1 MLLVKNRKAFYNYEI
16 LEKYV
21 AGVVLKGYEVKAIRE
36 KKVSFEGAYIKIRG
50 GEAFVVNLPI
60 GDYSKKSQKK
70 EEGKQDNKIKL
81 LLSLREIAKISR
93 EVNQKGKTAIPIA
106 FILRNNLVKLELAV
120 VRGKKKYEK
129 KQVAKTRQ
137 VEKDLQQQRKSQIWK

>member
-21 AGVVLKGYEVKAIRE
+21 AGVVLKGYEVKSIRE
-36 KKVSFEGAYIKIRG
+36 KKVNFEGAYIKIRG
-50 GEAFVVNLPI
+50 KEAFVVNLPI

-70 EEGKQDNKIKL
+70 EGIEKDRNIKL
-81 LLSLREIAKISR
+81 LLNVREIEKISR

>member
-1 MLLVKNRKAFYNYEI
+1 MLLVKNRKAFHNYEVV
-16 LEKYV
+16 EKYV

-36 KKVSFEGAYIKIRG
+36 KKVNFEGAYIKIIG
-50 GEAFVVNLPI
+50 NEAFVVNLHV
-60 GDYSKKSQKK
+60 GDYSKKSQKN
-70 EEGKQDNKIKL
+70 EGSKQNSDLKL
-81 LLSLREIAKISR
+81 LLGQHEIEKISR

-120 VRGKKKYEK
+120 VKGKKKYEK

-137 VEKDLQQQRKSQIWK
+137 IEKDLQQQRRSQIWK